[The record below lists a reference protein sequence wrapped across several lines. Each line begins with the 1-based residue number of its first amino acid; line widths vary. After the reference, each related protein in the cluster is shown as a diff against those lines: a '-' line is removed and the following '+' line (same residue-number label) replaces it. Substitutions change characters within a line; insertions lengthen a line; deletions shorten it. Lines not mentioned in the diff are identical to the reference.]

1 MAYLLRLILVVVL
14 FASSSAHALIPKVT
28 GYLVTTAVCSQYGGT
43 QPTPQGAADAYRA
56 LFNTKGGSAC
66 GAPAPAD
73 VMTECHP
80 VSNNTAIN
88 CSTSATP
95 NRYYASLSSQAAA
108 VCPANSVASGTQC
121 QCASGYKENAAKT
134 ACEPL
139 PTASEK
145 WKQWCQAA
153 AGQSLGFQEM
163 PGRNSRSGC
172 QNLTLAG
179 SPISTPGYIPGE
191 VPQDAGCKIT
201 LGNSRSFPDA
211 DGSWYTQGDASVT
224 GGTCREGDPAAGDP
238 AGTEK
243 QPEAKPPKCVGGY
256 EGTVNGTSVCAKP
269 DTTKGIDWAGTKTE
283 TKSDGTSK
291 TTESDT
297 KCKDGSCTTTTK
309 ETTRDSTGTVTGTN
323 TTTTKESAGSLCAR
337 DKGNGACTATGAG
350 GAGGGEGDGNSF
362 NGNCVAGFKAVSED
376 AVLNAMAEEQYRR
389 NCEILRTD
397 TEPSQ
402 WAQQEGQR
410 TDDRTS
416 TNPYNQTVNVG
427 PSSFDTSDAL
437 GGGSCSLNKT
447 IVVRGFTVTLP
458 FDNICSSLAM
468 LGNVLL
474 AISFLLAARIVGRG

>member
-1 MAYLLRLILVVVL
+1 MQALIAADLAGSTQFSAGGLFLQDPLCRTWATRTSNGERIEGGGPDL
-14 FASSSAHALIPKVT
+14 FAVP
-28 GYLVTTAVCSQYGGT
+28 
-43 QPTPQGAADAYRA
+43 GA
-56 LFNTKGGSAC
+56 
-66 GAPAPAD
+66 
-73 VMTECHP
+73 
-80 VSNNTAIN
+80 
-88 CSTSATP
+88 
-95 NRYYASLSSQAAA
+95 
-108 VCPANSVASGTQC
+108 CPANSASAQGGC
-121 QCASGYKENAAKT
+121 QCAAGYEENAAHN
-134 ACEPL
+134 ACQPV
-139 PTASEK
+139 PTGADK

-163 PGRNSRSGC
+163 PGRNIRSGC

-256 EGTVNGTSVCAKP
+256 EGSVNGTAVCAKP
-269 DTTKGIDWAGTKTE
+269 DTTKGVDWAGTKTE
-283 TKSDGTSK
+283 TSSDGTSK
-291 TTESDT
+291 TTESNT
-297 KCKDGSCTTTTK
+297 SCKDGICSTTTK

-397 TEPSQ
+397 TEASA
-402 WAQQEGQR
+402 WVATEGAK
-410 TDDRTS
+410 TGNAMDG
-416 TNPYNQTVNVG
+416 NPNNGTVAIG
-427 PSSFDTSDAL
+427 PGNFDTSDAL
-437 GGGSCSLNKT
+437 GGGGCNLNKT
-447 IVVRGFTVTLP
+447 VTVRGYSATLP
-458 FDNICSSLAM
+458 F
-468 LGNVLL
+468 NVLCDPL
-474 AISFLLAARIVGRG
+474 AVLGQLLVGVSLLLAARIVTRG